1 MECQSKP
8 ILVNII
14 LRETGRQGDIGNIS
28 TNIQGTEFKNTR
40 GKSDIK
46 KIISF

>member
-1 MECQSKP
+1 MGCQSKP

-14 LRETGRQGDIGNIS
+14 LRETGRKGDIGNIR
-28 TNIQGTEFKNTR
+28 TNIQRTEFTNTR
-40 GKSDIK
+40 GTDTK